1 MNKLR
6 FVRVLVL
13 VVVAVPSQ
21 GAQAQLKPGSN
32 AEADAAIR
40 AVLKAQ
46 MDAWNRHDLENFM
59 AGYWHSP
66 DLTFFSGGT
75 EISGWDDT
83 LQRYRSR
90 YQSGGNE
97 MGTLSFTDLRVVVLA
112 PYAAF
117 VRGQFH
123 LSTADGKNPHGVFT
137 LVFRKFPQGWL
148 IVHDHSS
155 AAQ

>member
-1 MNKLR
+1 VNKLGY
-6 FVRVLVL
+6 VC
-13 VVVAVPSQ
+13 VVVVVMAVRFQ
-21 GAQAQLKPGSN
+21 VVQAQLKPHSN

-46 MDAWNRHDLENFM
+46 VDAWNRHDLERFM
-59 AGYWHSP
+59 AGYWRSP

-90 YQSGGNE
+90 YQAGGNE
-97 MGTLSFTDLRVVVLA
+97 MGTLSFEGLRVVVLG
-112 PYAAF
+112 PDAAF
-117 VRGQFH
+117 VRGQYH
-123 LSTADGKNPHGVFT
+123 LATADGKNPHGLFT
-137 LVFRKFPQGWL
+137 LVFRKSPEGWL

-155 AAQ
+155 SGL